1 MKLHLILLHILIERI
16 IKIIIK
22 MKYINM
28 IIGLKQLETGSF
40 LKIKLNVIK
49 NIIILKKKENAFLKL
64 KKKFILFL
72 IQM

>member
-49 NIIILKKKENAFLKL
+49 NIIILKKKENALKKK